1 MRGVTPRC
9 WILALFIRDDGQ
21 RLLLGDGA
29 YEFNQKQ
36 QHFSANKISST
47 VVTIQGN
54 DGVLLAGQT
63 LQASNQKFEGYIGDA
78 AVSKEEVETYRRQFI
93 NFFRKNTYY
102 EVVYIMPN
110 GGAVK
115 RQRGF
120 LATAPSVEELW
131 QIHPEY
137 KVSLNF
143 EDVNY
148 YKYEEDN
155 VTGEE
160 IYGQTATILL
170 YNAITG
176 GFVWDDVGQVWDDTG
191 SVIAPGKGGTTTLK
205 IDSIDQVY
213 PIWTINGPADNP
225 ALENLTTGQKIQYIG
240 RVSPG
245 QTLVIDMSKQ
255 SAKLNG
261 TNVLQNVR
269 GSWISFAPGINRINY
284 ITANNNATN
293 SNIKWA
299 EVVML

>member
-1 MRGVTPRC
+1 MKGVTPRC

-29 YEFNQKQ
+29 FEFGSKQ
-36 QHFSANKISST
+36 QHFAADKISST

-78 AVSKEEVETYRRQFI
+78 AVSKEEIETYRRQFI

-102 EVVYIMPN
+102 EVVYIMPD
-110 GGAVK
+110 GSAVK

-120 LATAPSVEELW
+120 LASAPSVEELW

-137 KVSLNF
+137 SVSLNF

-148 YKYEEDN
+148 YKYEEDDI
-155 VTGEE
+155 TGEE
-160 IYGQTATILL
+160 IYGQSANILL

-176 GFVWDDVGQVWDDTG
+176 GFVWDDKGLVWDEIG
-191 SVIAPGKGGTTTLK
+191 AVVAPGKGGTTTLK

-213 PIWTINGPADNP
+213 PIWTIDGPADNP
-225 ALENLTTGQKIQYIG
+225 ILENLTTGQKIQYIG

-255 SAKLNG
+255 NAKLNG
-261 TNVLQNVR
+261 TNVLQNIR
-269 GSWISFAPGINRINY
+269 GTWLSFAPGVNRINY
-284 ITANNNATN
+284 ITDNNNATN

>member
-1 MRGVTPRC
+1 MKGVTPRC

-36 QHFSANKISST
+36 QHFAANKISST
-47 VVTIQGN
+47 VVTVQGN

-78 AVSKEEVETYRRQFI
+78 AMSKEEVENYRRQFI

-137 KVSLNF
+137 SVSLNF

-148 YKYEEDN
+148 YKYEEDDT
-155 VTGEE
+155 TGEE
-160 IYGQTATILL
+160 VYGQTATILL

-176 GFVWDDVGQVWDDTG
+176 GFVWDNVGQVWDNLG

-213 PIWTINGPADNP
+213 PIWTVNGPADNP
-225 ALENLTTGQKIQYIG
+225 SLENLTTGQKIQYIG

-255 SAKLNG
+255 TAKLNG
-261 TNVLQNVR
+261 TNVLQNVK